1 MQEVVTPKLEAH
13 YSVLALIGTVA
24 FCGGGGLALWLFAG
38 SMGRPSLLGSV
49 SYAIAAM
56 AFAVALTHSYRL
68 LTAKGRIVVT
78 IDATGFKD
86 IRLTPAAIPWSAI
99 RSVSPYILSKQSTPT
114 GVAVVI
120 DPIFKRKLSM
130 RLGAR
135 LFNWSN
141 MNFGSEVYVDTRA
154 LDADSGEIARTAQSY
169 VSKQA

>member
-1 MQEVVTPKLEAH
+1 MHEVATPKLEAH
-13 YSVLALIGTVA
+13 YSLLTLIGTVA
-24 FCGGGGLALWLFAG
+24 FCGGGGLAFWLFAG
-38 SMGRPSLLGSV
+38 LMARPSFLGSV
-49 SYAIAAM
+49 SYTIAAM

-86 IRLTPAAIPWSAI
+86 IRLTPAAIPWRAI
-99 RSVSPYILSKQSTPT
+99 RSVSPYILYKQSTPT

-120 DPIFKRKLSM
+120 DPTFRREFSM

-141 MNFGSEVYVDTRA
+141 LNFGSEVYVDTRT
-154 LDADSGEIARTAQSY
+154 LDADSSDIARTAQSY